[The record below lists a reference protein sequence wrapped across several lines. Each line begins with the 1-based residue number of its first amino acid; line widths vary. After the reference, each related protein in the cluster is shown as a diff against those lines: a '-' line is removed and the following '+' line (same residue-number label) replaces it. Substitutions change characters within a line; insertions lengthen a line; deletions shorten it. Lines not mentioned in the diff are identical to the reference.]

1 LTIEQK
7 LTQDVKTIEYYFIYF
22 LDVCKELEIK
32 RQDLYNINEIDFRI
46 KCNKAYIIIIL
57 KISKRLVLTN
67 ANNCNYIILIEYI
80 DANNNNYIL
89 LTFLIVANK

>member
-1 LTIEQK
+1 MTIEQK
-7 LTQDVKTIEYYFIYF
+7 LTQDVKRIEYYFIYF

-32 RQDLYNINEIDFRI
+32 RQDPYNINEIDFRI